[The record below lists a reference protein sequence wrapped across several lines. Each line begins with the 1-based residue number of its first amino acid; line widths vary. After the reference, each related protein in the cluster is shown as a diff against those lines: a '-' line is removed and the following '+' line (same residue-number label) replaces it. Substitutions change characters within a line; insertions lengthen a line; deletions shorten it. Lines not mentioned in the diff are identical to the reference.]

1 MREPLDHNQRPFEE
15 DIPLPPDLELALHD
29 VVARVLTDHYLLPK
43 EEQSTKALLRPGREE
58 FTDWIAEVFAEGH
71 YLRMASGALWEV
83 ASADRTVVRGWL
95 PHDEVLIWRHDLSP
109 THPYDVIQLEFGE
122 IVEAGLVR
130 R

>member
-1 MREPLDHNQRPFEE
+1 MTDPRDHNQRPSEE
-15 DIPLPPDLELALHD
+15 ETPLPPDLAIALGD
-29 VVARVLTDHYLLPK
+29 VVARVLADHYLPPK
-43 EEQSTKALLRPGREE
+43 EEQSTKELLRPGREE
-58 FTDWIAEVFAEGH
+58 FTDWIAEVRAEGR

-122 IVEAGLVR
+122 IAQAGLVR
-130 R
+130 G